1 MCGITAFTGSNQALP
16 FLLQG
21 LTKLEY
27 RGYDSAGVSII
38 ENQNIVTIKAKG
50 RLQNLVDKIGANA
63 PTSTIGI
70 GHTRWAT
77 HGVPSDEN
85 SHPHTSMDGKISI
98 VHNGII
104 ENYVELKEMLIDKG
118 YQFASQTDSEVVVHL
133 LSMYTKDMTMHEAIK
148 KVVTVIEGS
157 YALCIIDNSL
167 ENTIY
172 ITKKD
177 SPIVLGCDGENTFA
191 ASDIPAILEYTK
203 DVYFMEDFQV
213 ATLTPGNLV
222 IQNQDDSIIDYSFTT
237 IPFSQEAAKK
247 DGYDTFM
254 LKEIHDQPR
263 ALKETLRGR
272 IQNDYSISLP
282 ELEPLKGQ
290 FSKFNRVYFIAC
302 GTAYHAC
309 LNGAS
314 ILQKITGLPAVC
326 QVASEFRYDDPF
338 IDENT
343 LAIFASQ
350 SGETADTLAG
360 LRLAKEKGATTLT
373 VANVLG
379 STLAREANY
388 TLYTLAGPEIAVAS
402 TKAYTTQV
410 ALLTLLSLY
419 IKQDMSGKSEEQI
432 TICKQLLDVPTLV
445 GKLIEQNDTYEK
457 YASYL
462 YDQQSAFYIGR
473 NLDYA
478 SVMEGALKIKEV
490 SYIQADAYMAGELKH
505 GSIALIE
512 PGKVVIA
519 LACQPHVA
527 KKTISNIEETIA
539 RGARVILFTTED
551 IKVDNMDEIYYLP
564 NVHPILQ
571 SILVAIPLQ
580 FIAYYVACAKGCDVD
595 KPRNLAKSV
604 TVE

>member
-21 LTKLEY
+21 LSKLEY
-27 RGYDSAGVSII
+27 RGYDSAGVAII
-38 ENQNIVTIKAKG
+38 EDNEITMLKSKG
-50 RLQNLVDKIGANA
+50 RLQNLVDKIGEKNHI
-63 PTSTIGI
+63 STTGI

-85 SHPHTSMDGKISI
+85 SHPHTSNDGKISI

-104 ENYVELKEMLIDKG
+104 ENYVELKEMLLSKG
-118 YQFASQTDSEVVVHL
+118 YTFNSQTDSEVVVHL
-133 LSMYTKDMTMHEAIK
+133 LSMHSENATIYEAIS
-148 KVVTVIEGS
+148 KVVTIIEGS
-157 YALCIIDNSL
+157 YALCIVHSDNPD
-167 ENTIY
+167 TIY

-177 SPIVLGCDGENTFA
+177 SPIVLGKDQSSTFA

-203 DVYFMEDFQV
+203 DVYFMEDYQI
-213 ATLTPGNLV
+213 ATLTPTDLLIKDQNGNIV
-222 IQNQDDSIIDYSFTT
+222 EYTFTT
-237 IPFSQEAAKK
+237 IPFNHEAAKK

-272 IQNDYSISLP
+272 IHSDYTINLP
-282 ELEPLKGQ
+282 ELDALKGQ

-314 ILQKITGLPAVC
+314 ILQKITGLPAIC
-326 QVASEFRYDDPF
+326 QVGSEFRYDDPY
-338 IDENT
+338 IDDKT

-360 LRLAKEKGATTLT
+360 LRLANQKGATTLT

-379 STLAREANY
+379 STLAREAMY

-419 IKQDMSGKSEEQI
+419 IKQDISGQSDDHTI
-432 TICKQLLDVPTLV
+432 ICKQLLELPTMV
-445 GKLIEQNDTYEK
+445 DSLIEQKEIFEG

-478 SVMEGALKIKEV
+478 SVMEGALKVKEV

-539 RGARVILFTTED
+539 RGAKVILFTTKD
-551 IKVDNMDEIYYLP
+551 IKVDNMNETYYMP
-564 NVHPILQ
+564 HVHPILQ
-571 SILVAIPLQ
+571 SVLVAIPLQ